1 MHENETLT
9 YSYQQKLQ
17 FLLLSKHIASMY
29 IFLNHD
35 IDLVP
40 YLLRNR

>member
-9 YSYQQKLQ
+9 YSAQQKLQ

-29 IFLNHD
+29 ISLNHD